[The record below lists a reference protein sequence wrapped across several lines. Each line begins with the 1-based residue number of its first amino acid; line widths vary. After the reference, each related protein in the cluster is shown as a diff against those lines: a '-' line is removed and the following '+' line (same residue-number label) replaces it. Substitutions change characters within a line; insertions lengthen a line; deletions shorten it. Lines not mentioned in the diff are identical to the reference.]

1 MREKKF
7 DLTVLA
13 AAGTFYLVNRLWL
26 SHAAGWPGW
35 FLSCYANDIFA
46 GAAIT
51 AWADLLLR
59 LGGLT
64 PIRSWRRTVPLLLAC
79 GLVWEVLAP
88 LWKPEAVFDPW
99 DFLAYQ
105 AGGALWLACAPGA
118 GESTPPP
125 GRSGCKSP

>member
-1 MREKKF
+1 MRQRNF
-7 DLTVLA
+7 DWSVLT
-13 AAGTFYLVNRLWL
+13 AAGIFYLVNRLWL
-26 SHAAGWPGW
+26 GHMFGGWPGW

-59 LGGLT
+59 WGRLT
-64 PIRSWRRTVPLLLAC
+64 PIRSWRQTVPLLLAC

-88 LWKPEAVFDPW
+88 LWKPGAVFDPR

-105 AGGALWLACAPGA
+105 AGGVLWLTGRPA
-118 GESTPPP
+118 G
-125 GRSGCKSP
+125 